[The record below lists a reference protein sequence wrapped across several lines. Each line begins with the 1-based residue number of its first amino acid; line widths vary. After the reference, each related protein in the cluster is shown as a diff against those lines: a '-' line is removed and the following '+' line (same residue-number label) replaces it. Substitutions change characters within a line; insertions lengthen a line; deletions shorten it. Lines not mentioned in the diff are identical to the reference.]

1 MASSSGQ
8 LQLIGTFK
16 TAAAGVSTYTLAES
30 STDPMVINVSALQA
44 AGFRG
49 VELEFLGNTASSAY
63 SANAILVGSK
73 IGGSSKIQVKV
84 LGTVGLTTASSAAT
98 DLTTALGLTGSWYP
112 MDTVSTSWSSSS
124 YGLNIVEGISAISNN
139 AVAPSGSDM
148 LNTVVSIP
156 FLNGHTHIAISPTDT
171 STTKQMAV
179 LLRGINMSL

>member
-1 MASSSGQ
+1 MASLSGQ

-30 STDPMVINVSALQA
+30 STDPMVINVSSLQA

-98 DLTTALGLTGSWYP
+98 DLTTALGLTGTWYP
-112 MDTVSTSWSSSS
+112 MDTVELDDAPAAPVTVADAPVSVPGLAVSSTCVASV
-124 YGLNIVEGISAISNN
+124 LLAIVK
-139 AVAPSGSDM
+139 
-148 LNTVVSIP
+148 
-156 FLNGHTHIAISPTDT
+156 SPTR
-171 STTKQMAV
+171 AP
-179 LLRGINMSL
+179 LLLIIIIRSPECHE